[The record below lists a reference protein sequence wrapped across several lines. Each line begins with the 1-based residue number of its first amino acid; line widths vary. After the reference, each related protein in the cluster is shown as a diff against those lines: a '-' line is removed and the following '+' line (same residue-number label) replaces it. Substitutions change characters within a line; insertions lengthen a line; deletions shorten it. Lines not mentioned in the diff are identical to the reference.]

1 MLSNVMIN
9 HNKPNAVL
17 KVQEGV
23 TKGDVKTRN
32 VHNFSSSIYAI
43 GVLFFYKTFQKYLP
57 PPIFLAKL
65 SEKKYMGFRTLKV
78 FPRLI
83 KFELH
88 NILESN
94 LL

>member
-1 MLSNVMIN
+1 MLLNVMIN

-43 GVLFFYKTFQKYLP
+43 GVLFFLQDFPKVSSPAHFSGKV
-57 PPIFLAKL
+57 IR
-65 SEKKYMGFRTLKV
+65 EKVHGV
-78 FPRLI
+78 
-83 KFELH
+83 
-88 NILESN
+88 
-94 LL
+94 